1 MRISALIRSD
11 IRLQIRHGF
20 YALYIILTTFYILL
34 LAAVPAS
41 WKGIIAAFAI
51 FFDPATMGLFF
62 MGAMM
67 LFERNR
73 RIHQALAVSPVLP
86 KEYIYGKLASFG
98 LISLLV
104 AAVLALVSKTPLLPV
119 LAGTLLASSLFTLL
133 GIIAAAHIK
142 SLNQFLLVSVPLEG
156 ICYVPLLVYLMGYMH
171 NILSLF
177 PTAVCMD
184 LILNKPVS
192 ILGISMVIAAF
203 VLLFILAQKSLAS
216 MWKKEEG
223 ATL

>member
-1 MRISALIRSD
+1 
-11 IRLQIRHGF
+11 
-20 YALYIILTTFYILL
+20 
-34 LAAVPAS
+34 
-41 WKGIIAAFAI
+41 
-51 FFDPATMGLFF
+51 
-62 MGAMM
+62 
-67 LFERNR
+67 
-73 RIHQALAVSPVLP
+73 
-86 KEYIYGKLASFG
+86 
-98 LISLLV
+98 
-104 AAVLALVSKTPLLPV
+104 
-119 LAGTLLASSLFTLL
+119 
-133 GIIAAAHIK
+133 
-142 SLNQFLLVSVPLEG
+142 
-156 ICYVPLLVYLMGYMH
+156 MGYMH